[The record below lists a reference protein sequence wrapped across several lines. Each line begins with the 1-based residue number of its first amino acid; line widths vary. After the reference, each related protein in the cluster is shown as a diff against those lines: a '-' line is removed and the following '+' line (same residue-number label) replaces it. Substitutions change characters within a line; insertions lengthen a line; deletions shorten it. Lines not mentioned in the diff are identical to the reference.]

1 MTGSISLDPDTLM
14 DSLTQFV
21 LGAAVSTA
29 LLGPKLGP
37 RKAALIGGAL
47 GTLPDLDVFIP
58 FDDPVDSFVYHRGWT
73 HSVFVHALA
82 APVVGEGLLRLFKGL
97 RDHRGLVWL
106 AVFLCLSTHAVI
118 DAMTVYGT
126 RLFWPLYPDPVG
138 VGSVFII
145 DPVYTL
151 PLLVAVIW
159 ALCKSS
165 WTTRLRN
172 AVVAALA
179 LSTGYLGL
187 SAAVQAHVERNAR
200 EIFAARGD
208 VPDEVYAIATP
219 FNILFWKV
227 IGLRQDSYDN
237 LYLSLLD
244 DDGPVELYSHQ
255 RHPDLSACLSESDA
269 FRKLDWFS
277 RGFYRAELV
286 GDEVVVSDL
295 RMGLTPG
302 YAFRFV
308 VGERRE
314 GAIRPAGPR
323 RLEDT
328 VRVEEGDW
336 TWLTTRLQGRPG
348 VRQAEAG
355 TAASA
360 VDVAW
365 RSCSP
370 EQADLG

>member
-1 MTGSISLDPDTLM
+1 M

-29 LLGPKLGP
+29 LLGPKVGP

-73 HSVFVHALA
+73 HSVFVHVLA
-82 APVVGEGLLRLFKGL
+82 APVLGEGLLRLFRGL
-97 RDHRGLVWL
+97 RDHRLLVWA

-126 RLFWPLYPDPVG
+126 RLYWPFFPDPVG

-151 PLLVAVIW
+151 PLLIAVIW
-159 ALCKSS
+159 ALCQST
-165 WTTRLRN
+165 WTARFRN
-172 AVVAALA
+172 AVVLALA
-179 LSTGYLGL
+179 VSTGYLGL
-187 SAAVQAHVERNAR
+187 SVAVQAHVERKAQ
-200 EIFAARGD
+200 EIFAARGNA
-208 VPDEVYAIATP
+208 PDRVFAIATP
-219 FNILFWKV
+219 FNILLWKV
-227 IGLRQDSYDN
+227 IGLRENSYDN

-244 DDGPVELYSHQ
+244 DGGPAEVYSHE
-255 RHPDLSACLSESDA
+255 RHPELASCLKETDA
-269 FRKLDWFS
+269 FKKLDWFS
-277 RGFYRAELV
+277 RGYYRTELV
-286 GDEVVVSDL
+286 GDDVVMSDL

-314 GAIRPAGPR
+314 GAILPSGPE
-323 RLEDT
+323 RLVDT

-336 TWLTTRLQGRPG
+336 TWLKTRLQGRPG
-348 VRQAEAG
+348 VRQAEAD
-355 TAASA
+355 TAGPLLEVVS
-360 VDVAW
+360 
-365 RSCSP
+365 RSCSA
-370 EQADLG
+370 EEADLG